1 VTAPRAI
8 LSVKYLSMPS
18 AAAARTAVNGFVR
31 YIQYRD
37 HHEEVVADTSRMLRY
52 VGYRDP
58 TSARGQLFDGSSRA
72 GDLERKALV
81 AHVRRS
87 LRDLSPGAR
96 PQRAVYRLVLS
107 PADAR
112 GLDLRELA
120 RATMLGLERD
130 AGPLPPWVAA
140 VHRNTQH
147 PHVHIV
153 MAARREVS
161 PGTFR
166 TVMITRP
173 RLAHMKESLAQE
185 MSRQV
190 DRSGMRR
197 EGHARGF
204 SELVRIKSD
213 ADAIPSLARPR
224 RRVRRGVQISVWTL
238 DGLGSRL
245 RRAARR
251 YQRHNERE
259 LLEEERR
266 KKVERGWER

>member
-1 VTAPRAI
+1 MAPSAI
-8 LSVKYLSMPS
+8 LSVKYLAMPN
-18 AAAARTAVNGFVR
+18 AGAARTAVNGFVR

-37 HHEEVVADTSRMLRY
+37 HHEDIAADTSRMVRY
-52 VGYRDP
+52 VSHRDP
-58 TSARGQLFDGSSRA
+58 TSQRGQLFDWDGRA

-81 AHVRRS
+81 GHVRRS
-87 LRDLSPGAR
+87 LRDLPSGAH

-120 RATMLGLERD
+120 RATMHGLERD

-161 PGTFR
+161 PDRFKTLI
-166 TVMITRP
+166 ITRP
-173 RLAHMKESLAQE
+173 RLARMKESLASE
-185 MSRQV
+185 MSRQIA
-190 DRSGMRR
+190 RSPVRR
-197 EGHARGF
+197 EDRTGGLR
-204 SELVRIKSD
+204 ELVRVDRAGRSVPRL
-213 ADAIPSLARPR
+213 AGFRARHRAGFRNRAHALDAIT
-224 RRVRRGVQISVWTL
+224 G
-238 DGLGSRL
+238 GL

-251 YQRHNERE
+251 YQRHIEE
-259 LLEEERR
+259 QLIEEERR
-266 KKVERGWER
+266 QKLERGWER

>member
-1 VTAPRAI
+1 MAPRAI
-8 LSVKYLSMPS
+8 LSVKFLAIPS

-37 HHEEVVADTSRMLRY
+37 HHEDLVAGTSRMLRY

-58 TSARGQLFDGSSRA
+58 TSVRGQLFDGSSRA
-72 GDLERKALV
+72 GDLERRALV

-87 LRDLSPGAR
+87 LRNLSPGAR

-112 GLDLRELA
+112 GLDLRELT

-130 AGPLPPWVAA
+130 AGALPPWVAA

-161 PGTFR
+161 PGQFR
-166 TVMITRP
+166 TLMITRP

-185 MSRQV
+185 TSRQL
-190 DRSGMRR
+190 DRPGVRR
-197 EGHARGF
+197 EGRSRDLSDLIRIESGTDVVPNPTTPRHRFRSGAQL
-204 SELVRIKSD
+204 LVWRF
-213 ADAIPSLARPR
+213 
-224 RRVRRGVQISVWTL
+224 
-238 DGLGSRL
+238 DGLGSQL

-251 YQRHNERE
+251 FQRQHERE

-266 KKVERGWER
+266 QNIERGWER

>member
-1 VTAPRAI
+1 MAARAI
-8 LSVKYLSMPS
+8 LSVKYLAMPS
-18 AAAARTAVNGFVR
+18 AGAARTAVNGFVR

-37 HHEEVVADTSRMLRY
+37 HHEDVAADTSRMLRY

-58 TSARGQLFDGSSRA
+58 TSVRGQLFDRSSRA

-87 LRDLSPGAR
+87 LRDLPPSAR

-120 RATMLGLERD
+120 RATMCGLERD

-140 VHRNTQH
+140 IHRNTQH

-161 PGTFR
+161 PDRFK
-166 TVMITRP
+166 TVVITRP
-173 RLAHMKESLAQE
+173 RLARMKESLAQE
-185 MSRQV
+185 MSRQL
-190 DRSGMRR
+190 DRSPARR
-197 EGHARGF
+197 TDRPSIF
-204 SELVRIKSD
+204 RELVRVKANIGTIPRFASLQARHRTGFRSRVGALD
-213 ADAIPSLARPR
+213 ALST
-224 RRVRRGVQISVWTL
+224 G
-238 DGLGSRL
+238 L

-251 YQRHNERE
+251 YQRQIEQE
-259 LLEEERR
+259 LLEDERR
-266 KKVERGWER
+266 QNLERGWDR

>member
-1 VTAPRAI
+1 MAPRAI
-8 LSVKYLSMPS
+8 LSVKYLAMPS
-18 AAAARTAVNGFVR
+18 AGAARTAVNGFVR

-37 HHEEVVADTSRMLRY
+37 HHEDVAADTSRLVRY

-58 TSARGQLFDGSSRA
+58 TSQRGQLFDRSGRA
-72 GDLERKALV
+72 GDLERKAVV

-96 PQRAVYRLVLS
+96 PQRAVYRFVLS

-120 RATMLGLERD
+120 RATMRGLERD

-161 PGTFR
+161 PDRFKTLI
-166 TVMITRP
+166 ITRP
-173 RLAHMKESLAQE
+173 RLARMKESLALE
-185 MSRQV
+185 TSRQIDRSPVGREDRTRGLRDLVRV
-190 DRSGMRR
+190 DRAADGIPRLADLR
-197 EGHARGF
+197 TRHRAGFRNRAHA
-204 SELVRIKSD
+204 L
-213 ADAIPSLARPR
+213 DAIAT
-224 RRVRRGVQISVWTL
+224 G
-238 DGLGSRL
+238 L

-251 YQRHNERE
+251 YQRQIEEE
-259 LLEEERR
+259 LVEEERR
-266 KKVERGWER
+266 QKLERGWER

>member
-1 VTAPRAI
+1 MAQAI

-37 HHEEVVADTSRMLRY
+37 HHEDVVAGTSRMLRY
-52 VGYRDP
+52 VSYRDP
-58 TSARGQLFDGSSRA
+58 TSTRGQLFDMSSRT

-87 LRDLSPGAR
+87 LRDLAPSDR
-96 PQRAVYRLVLS
+96 PQRAVYRFVLS

-120 RATMLGLERD
+120 RATMRGLERD

-140 VHRNTQH
+140 VHRNTRH

-161 PGTFR
+161 RDRFR
-166 TVMITRP
+166 TLMISRP
-173 RLAHMKESLAQE
+173 RLARMKESLAQE
-185 MSRQV
+185 MSRQL
-190 DRSGMRR
+190 DRSPARR
-197 EGHARGF
+197 TDRTSSFRELAR
-204 SELVRIKSD
+204 LNRNT
-213 ADAIPSLARPR
+213 DAIPRFASLKTQR
-224 RRVRRGVQISVWTL
+224 RSGLRSRAGGVDALST
-238 DGLGSRL
+238 RL
-245 RRAARR
+245 KRAAHRYRR
-251 YQRHNERE
+251 QMEQE
-259 LLEEERR
+259 LLEDERR
-266 KKVERGWER
+266 QSLERGWER

>member
-1 VTAPRAI
+1 MAPRAI
-8 LSVKYLSMPS
+8 LSVKYLAMPS
-18 AAAARTAVNGFVR
+18 AGAARTAVNGFVR

-37 HHEEVVADTSRMLRY
+37 HHEDVAASTSRMVRY

-58 TSARGQLFDGSSRA
+58 TSRGGQLFDTSGRA

-87 LRDLSPGAR
+87 LRDLSPSAR
-96 PQRAVYRLVLS
+96 PQRAVYRFVLS

-120 RATMLGLERD
+120 RATMHGLELD

-140 VHRNTQH
+140 IHRNTQH

-161 PGTFR
+161 PDRFKTLI
-166 TVMITRP
+166 ITRP
-173 RLAHMKESLAQE
+173 RLARMKESLARE
-185 MSRQV
+185 MSRQI
-190 DRSGMRR
+190 DRAPVRR
-197 EGHARGF
+197 EDRTSGLH
-204 SELVRIKSD
+204 ELVRVDRAI
-213 ADAIPSLARPR
+213 DAIPRLAGFRAR
-224 RRVRRGVQISVWTL
+224 HRVGFRKGADAL
-238 DGLGSRL
+238 DAITTGL

-251 YQRHNERE
+251 YQRHIEQE
-259 LLEEERR
+259 LIEEERR
-266 KKVERGWER
+266 RKLERGWER